1 MVGTARKGI
10 KMQYL
15 LAIIIGIVGGAAIG
29 FQVPLSNITGQRLGS
44 LSSVFLVH
52 LSGAIISLI
61 ILWIAGGENIR
72 EWRSIILYPMVAGA
86 LGIVIISSFI
96 FTIPRIGTT
105 GAMGLAI
112 AVQLIIGMV
121 VDHYGLFEVTL
132 RPINLPRVGGA
143 VLLLLG
149 AWIILRN

>member
-1 MVGTARKGI
+1 MVGTSRKGL

-15 LAIIIGIVGGAAIG
+15 LAIVIGIIGGAAIG

-52 LSGAIISLI
+52 LSGAIISMI
-61 ILWIAGGENIR
+61 ILAFSGGENIR
-72 EWRSIILYPMVAGA
+72 EWRSIALYPIIAGA

-105 GAMGLAI
+105 GALGLAI

-121 VDHYGLFEVTL
+121 VDHFGLFEVTL
-132 RPINLPRVGGA
+132 RPMNLPRVGGA
-143 VLLLLG
+143 ILLLLG